1 MSISPRE
8 SVAPLAGARPSRSR
22 LLPSALAALVA
33 TCAALSL
40 AISATGLVAIG
51 QILVAGPGGPL
62 LP

>member
-1 MSISPRE
+1 MSTSPRE
-8 SVAPLAGARPSRSR
+8 SEAPLAGARPSRFRS
-22 LLPSALAALVA
+22 LSSALAALVA

-40 AISATGLVAIG
+40 AVAATGLVATG